1 MQIIYVVS
9 TGPGGY
15 SHMSVAAKE
24 TIEKSDVIVG
34 YTKYLRD
41 IAKIIED
48 KERHSTGM
56 TAEIERVNIAVEKA
70 LEGKTVSLVSN
81 GDVNVFGLATL
92 LVEIVEARGLWD
104 RLEVVSVPGVT
115 SFFAAASLCGAPISQ
130 DFAVISLSDRLTP
143 LESIEKRIKAAF
155 EADFV
160 IGIYNPLSKSRK
172 IPYELFLRYLSAIN
186 PETPVCVA
194 TDIGRAEQCVRIM
207 DSAALV
213 SMGVETKEIDMSTVI
228 LVGNSSSRFTSN
240 GKIITPRGYL
250 DKYSLEFLQNS

>member
-1 MQIIYVVS
+1 
-9 TGPGGY
+9 
-15 SHMSVAAKE
+15 
-24 TIEKSDVIVG
+24 
-34 YTKYLRD
+34 
-41 IAKIIED
+41 
-48 KERHSTGM
+48 M
-56 TAEIERVNIAVEKA
+56 TAEIERVNIAIEKA
-70 LEGKTVSLVSN
+70 LEGKVVSLVSN

-104 RLEVVSVPGVT
+104 RLEVVSLPGVT

-160 IGIYNPLSKSRK
+160 VGIYNPLSKSRK
-172 IPYELFLRYLSAIN
+172 LPYELFLRYLGGIKQ
-186 PETPVCVA
+186 ETPVCVA
-194 TDIGRAEQCVRIM
+194 TDIGREDQNVRII
-207 DSAALV
+207 DAATLV

-240 GKIITPRGYL
+240 GKILTPRGYL
-250 DKYSLEFLQNS
+250 DKYELEELKG

>member
-1 MQIIYVVS
+1 MQTIYVVS

-15 SHMSVAAKE
+15 ADMSVAAKE
-24 TIEKSDVIVG
+24 TIEKSDVVVG
-34 YTKYLRD
+34 YTKYLKD
-41 IAKIIED
+41 IGKIIEG

-56 TAEIERVNIAVEKA
+56 TAEIERVNIAIEKA
-70 LEGKTVSLVSN
+70 LEGKVVSLVSN

-104 RLEVVSVPGVT
+104 RLEVVSLPGVT

-160 IGIYNPLSKSRK
+160 VGIYNPLSKSRK
-172 IPYELFLRYLSAIN
+172 IPYELFLRYLGGIKQ
-186 PETPVCVA
+186 ETPVCVA
-194 TDIGRAEQCVRIM
+194 TDIGREDQNVRII
-207 DSAALV
+207 DAATLV

-240 GKIITPRGYL
+240 GKILTPRGYL
-250 DKYSLEFLQNS
+250 DKYELEELKG

>member
-1 MQIIYVVS
+1 
-9 TGPGGY
+9 
-15 SHMSVAAKE
+15 MSLKAKE
-24 TIEKSDVIVG
+24 IIEKSDVVVG
-34 YTKYLRD
+34 YTKYIKDLKD
-41 IAKIIED
+41 MLEG

-56 TAEIERVNIAVEKA
+56 TAEIERVDIAIQKA
-70 LEGKTVSLVSN
+70 LEGKSVSLISN

-92 LVEIVEARGLWD
+92 LVEIIEARGLWD
-104 RLEVVSVPGVT
+104 RLDVVSIPGVT

-160 IGIYNPLSKSRK
+160 VGIYNPLSKSRK
-172 IPYELFLRYLSAIN
+172 IPYELFLGYLGAIN
-186 PETPVCVA
+186 PKTPVCVA
-194 TDIGRAEQCVRIM
+194 RDVGREDENVRIM
-207 DSAALV
+207 DAATLV

-240 GKIITPRGYL
+240 GKILTPRGYL
-250 DKYSLEFLQNS
+250 DKYSLDELNG

>member
-41 IAKIIED
+41 IAKIIEN

-207 DSAALV
+207 DAAALV

-240 GKIITPRGYL
+240 GKILTPRGYL

>member
-160 IGIYNPLSKSRK
+160 VGIYNPLSKSRK

-186 PETPVCVA
+186 PKTPVCVA